1 MHRDT
6 HAQSDEYTLPCV
18 EALLAGTLALMT
30 GHVQANDNVQRL
42 LMANKISHN
51 LFSLQHHP
59 GLTPEFGLVL
69 ARLQKAWQQ
78 LAGQSMAADAS
89 CPATGLWHGAAVL
102 VQ

>member
-1 MHRDT
+1 MHT
-6 HAQSDEYTLPCV
+6 EPPLQTDEYTLPCV

-30 GHVQANDNVQRL
+30 GHVQTGDSMQRV
-42 LMANKISHN
+42 LMAHKISRN
-51 LFSLQHHP
+51 LHSLQSHS

-78 LAGQSMAADAS
+78 LAGESMALDAS